1 MRARDWLFDRL
12 LGRLGDVVGRANLVR
27 TGAYLSRAGRLDAP
41 DALERNGE
49 VLVQEAVARY
59 AGAVTTVVDC
69 GANVGEWSAALLAAF
84 ERTERTGELHLHC
97 FEPSAPTFEAL
108 SANLAPHGGDRTSIR
123 LVRQALSARA
133 GEATLH
139 VVHEEAGSNSLVPGA
154 AGSGATDAT
163 DASAAT
169 EIVETTTLTEYARE
183 LGLERIDLL
192 KIDVE
197 GHDVEVLEG
206 ASGLL
211 EAGAVEAIQFEYNQ
225 RWIHGGRLLRDAFR
239 LLTGAGYAVG
249 KVTPRGIQWH
259 PEYDW
264 RIESFVQTNW
274 LACLPRLVERFPRAP
289 HWLRGAE

>member
-27 TGAYLSRAGRLDAP
+27 TGAYLGRAGRLDAP

-49 VLVQEAVARY
+49 VLVQEAVARH
-59 AGAVTTVVDC
+59 AGALTTIVDC

-84 ERTERTGELHLHC
+84 ERPGRTGELRLHC
-97 FEPSAPTFEAL
+97 FEPSAPTFAAL

-154 AGSGATDAT
+154 AGSGAGGDST
-163 DASAAT
+163 AT
-169 EIVETTTLTEYARE
+169 EAVETTTLAAYAQE
-183 LGLERIDLL
+183 LGIERIDLL

-206 ASGLL
+206 ASELV

-274 LACLPRLVERFPRAP
+274 LACLPRLVERFPSAP
-289 HWLRGAE
+289 HWLRGE

>member
-1 MRARDWLFDRL
+1 MRARDCVFDRL

-27 TGAYLSRAGRLDAP
+27 IGAYLSRAGRLDAP

-49 VLVQEAVARY
+49 LLVQEAVARH

-69 GANVGEWSAALLAAF
+69 GANVGEWSAALVAAF
-84 ERTERTGELHLHC
+84 ERPGRTEELRLHC

-108 SANLAPHGGDRTSIR
+108 SANLAPHGGDRTSIQ
-123 LVRQALSARA
+123 LVRQALSARV

-139 VVHEEAGSNSLVPGA
+139 VVHEGAGSNSLVPGA
-154 AGSGATDAT
+154 AGSGGSST
-163 DASAAT
+163 AT
-169 EIVETTTLTEYARE
+169 EAVETTTLTAYTRD
-183 LGLERIDLL
+183 LGIEKIDLL

-197 GHDVEVLEG
+197 GHDMEVLEG
-206 ASGLL
+206 ASELVD
-211 EAGAVEAIQFEYNQ
+211 AGAIEAIQFEYNQ

-239 LLTGAGYAVG
+239 LLAGAGYAVG

-274 LACLPRLVERFPRAP
+274 LACLPRLVERFRRAP
-289 HWLRGAE
+289 HWLSGAE